1 MAIEY
6 THPDSMVGP
15 DYVSAIPAGKPGNL
29 FFRLEARLAQGIAL
43 FMVLSSMALGLLMA
57 VQVLMRY
64 GLESPFL
71 GIEELAPMLALWA
84 YFLGMIYATRDQDHI
99 SGGIVALM
107 IKNPQTVKLIRFTGS
122 VLCLIATLIFGY
134 FALKFAMFNIDLGRK
149 SVYMRWPKYM
159 WDISMVCGFAL
170 MGFYYCLQIFA
181 EFRDL
186 RCGSKNKKAAS

>member
-6 THPDSMVGP
+6 THPDAMVGP
-15 DYVSAIPAGKPGNL
+15 DYVTAVPAGKSDSL
-29 FFRLEARLAQGIAL
+29 FFRIEARLAQLIAVL
-43 FMVLSSMALGLLMA
+43 MVLASLSLGILMA
-57 VQVLMRY
+57 VQVVMRY

-107 IKNPQTVKLIRFTGS
+107 IKNPYVIKLIRFSGS
-122 VLCLIATLIFGY
+122 ILCLFATMVFGY

-149 SVYMRWPKYM
+149 SIYMRWPKYL
-159 WDISMVCGFAL
+159 WDISMVTGFVM
-170 MGFYYCLQIFA
+170 MGFYYCLQIVA

-186 RCGSKNKKAAS
+186 RRDLKNKKAAS